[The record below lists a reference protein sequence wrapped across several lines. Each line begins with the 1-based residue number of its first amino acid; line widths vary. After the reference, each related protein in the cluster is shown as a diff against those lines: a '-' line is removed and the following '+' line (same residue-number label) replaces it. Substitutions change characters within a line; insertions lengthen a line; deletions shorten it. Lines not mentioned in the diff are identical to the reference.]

1 MNNSSNSSLPPII
14 SMKHIVGSI
23 YSDNARVYYKP
34 HSLPACGVGTVKNCR
49 HTAKKT

>member
-1 MNNSSNSSLPPII
+1 MSDSVKSYAPFI
-14 SMKHIVGSI
+14 SMKQIVGSL
-23 YSDNARVYYKP
+23 YSNNALVYYKP